1 MAFGHDGFILEFYFY
16 NFQFPISNLKFPILF
31 RGVNMPY
38 RYLEDV
44 AIADVA
50 FEAEGKT
57 LRELLESG
65 ALATTNAMIGNI
77 DKLEQKVIRCFEV
90 TAENPEMLLYR
101 FLQELVFYKDAERL
115 LFNKFELDPEQ
126 GIPLWHLRV
135 RAFGDEISQEKHELL
150 ADVKAVSLHNFSVRQ
165 TPGGWR
171 AEVIVDV

>member
-1 MAFGHDGFILEFYFY
+1 
-16 NFQFPISNLKFPILF
+16 
-31 RGVNMPY
+31 MPY

-57 LRELLESG
+57 LRELLESA
-65 ALATTNAMIGNI
+65 ALAMTNTMIRNM
-77 DKLEQKVIRCFEV
+77 DQVEQKVIRCFEV

-101 FLQELVFYKDAERL
+101 FLQELVFYKDAEGL

-126 GIPLWHLRV
+126 GVPSWRLRV
-135 RAFGDEISQEKHELL
+135 RAFGEEISQEKHELL

-165 TPGGWR
+165 TPDGWR
-171 AEVIVDV
+171 GEVIVDV

>member
-1 MAFGHDGFILEFYFY
+1 
-16 NFQFPISNLKFPILF
+16 
-31 RGVNMPY
+31 MPY

-57 LRELLESG
+57 LRELLESA
-65 ALATTNAMIGNI
+65 ALAATNAMIRNI
-77 DKLEQKVIRCFEV
+77 DKLDHKVIRNFEV

-115 LFNKFELDPEQ
+115 LFNKFELEPKQ
-126 GIPLWHLRV
+126 GVPSWRLRV

-165 TPGGWR
+165 TPEGWR